1 MRFHHAAA
9 VRAAHPTLVAGVLT
23 ADGITSRVAVDD
35 RVADFAGRAR
45 QRLTGGAESGFPEI
59 RAWRRAFTTMG
70 LPPTRYRCA
79 AESLLRRFRRDG
91 ELPRLHPLVDLCNAL
106 SLAYAIPVAV
116 LDVTRIDGD
125 LTVRP
130 ATGTEEYVT
139 LAGDVEHPE
148 PGEVVFA
155 DRAGRAHSR
164 RWTHRQSGWS
174 AVRDATGSVLVVA
187 EALHDSAGRDVPAL
201 LAELTAELADRWRVA
216 SRTAVLTAE
225 APVFDVPGRRP
236 GQAVSPGAR

>member
-1 MRFHHAAA
+1 MRFHHAAE
-9 VRAAHPTLVAGVLT
+9 VRSAHPTLVAGVLA
-23 ADGITSRVAVDD
+23 ADGVTPDVAVDE
-35 RVADFAGRAR
+35 RVAHFAGLAR
-45 QRLTGGAESGFPEI
+45 QRLAAGAESGFPEI
-59 RAWRRAFTTMG
+59 RAWRRAFAAMG

-91 ELPRLHPLVDLCNAL
+91 ELPRLHPLVDLCNAV

-125 LTVRP
+125 LAVRS
-130 ATGTEEYVT
+130 ATGEEEYVT
-139 LAGDVEHPE
+139 LAGDVERPD

-155 DRAGRAHSR
+155 DGAGRAHSR

-174 AVRDATGSVLVVA
+174 AVRDTTGTVLIVA

-201 LAELTAELADRWRVA
+201 LDTLTAELAAGWRVDA
-216 SRTAVLTAE
+216 RGAVLTAA
-225 APVFDVPGRRP
+225 APAVDVPG
-236 GQAVSPGAR
+236 

>member
-1 MRFHHAAA
+1 M
-9 VRAAHPTLVAGVLT
+9 
-23 ADGITSRVAVDD
+23 
-35 RVADFAGRAR
+35 
-45 QRLTGGAESGFPEI
+45 
-59 RAWRRAFTTMG
+59 
-70 LPPTRYRCA
+70 
-79 AESLLRRFRRDG
+79 
-91 ELPRLHPLVDLCNAL
+91 
-106 SLAYAIPVAV
+106 

-130 ATGTEEYVT
+130 ATGAEEYVT
-139 LAGDVEHPE
+139 LAGDVEHPG
-148 PGEVVFA
+148 PSEVIFA

-201 LAELTAELADRWRVA
+201 LADLTAELADRWGVEA
-216 SRTAVLTAE
+216 RTAVLTAE
-225 APVFDVPGRRP
+225 APVFDGRRP